1 VTAAAIFL
9 FPMFG
14 NTRYA
19 WGTSSDVI
27 VNDQGG
33 ALANALLVNIP
44 QLALSFCY
52 LLLNSICTSLA
63 SAYEWNN
70 MARTRKSLR
79 VTNPQGQQRSTYF
92 LQLPYKW
99 AAPLVLVSGTLHWLL
114 SQSFFLVRL
123 DTLDRDGLIYEM
135 YSRSACGFSQLSM
148 IVFWCVFLVPLVG
161 ISVVAT
167 RRMQQKLPVA
177 ASCSLAISAACH
189 PPDEDVDGHLAKL
202 RWGVVPKQTAEGFDH
217 CCLTA
222 LQVIKKPVVGRK
234 YR

>member
-1 VTAAAIFL
+1 
-9 FPMFG
+9 MG
-14 NTRYA
+14 YA

-33 ALANALLVNIP
+33 ILTNAWLVNTP

-52 LLLNSICTSLA
+52 LALNSICTSLA
-63 SAYEWNN
+63 SAYERNN
-70 MARTRKSLR
+70 IARTRKSLR
-79 VTNPQGQQRSTYF
+79 VTDPQGQQRSTYF

-99 AAPLVLVSGTLHWLL
+99 VAPLIVVSGTLHWLL

-123 DTLDRDGLIYEM
+123 NMLNRDGFIEKA
-135 YSRSACGFSQLSM
+135 SSSSACGFAQLSIM
-148 IVFWCVFLVPLVG
+148 AFWGVFLVLLVG
-161 ISVVAT
+161 ISVAAT

-189 PPDEDVDGHLAKL
+189 PPTGDVDGHLGKL
-202 RWGVVPKQTAEGFDH
+202 RWGVVSKQTAEGFDH
-217 CCLTA
+217 CCLTP
-222 LQVIKKPVVGRK
+222 LQVIKKPVVGRE

>member
-1 VTAAAIFL
+1 VTAAATIF
-9 FPMFG
+9 FPLIRDMG
-14 NTRYA
+14 YA
-19 WGTSSDVI
+19 WGTSSDII
-27 VNDQGG
+27 VNDHGG
-33 ALANALLVNIP
+33 DLTNAWLVNAP

-52 LLLNSICTSLA
+52 LALNSICTSLA

-70 MARTRKSLR
+70 VARTRKSLR

-99 AAPLVLVSGTLHWLL
+99 AAPLIVVSGTLHWLL

-123 DTLDRDGLIYEM
+123 DMLNRDGVIEEAR
-135 YSRSACGFSQLSM
+135 SSSACGFAQLSV
-148 IVFWCVFLVPLVG
+148 IAFWCVFLVLLVG

-189 PPDEDVDGHLAKL
+189 PPDGDVDGHLAKL

-217 CCLTA
+217 CCLTT
-222 LQVIKKPVVGRK
+222 LQMIKKPVVGRE